1 MGKHK
6 YDYIGNMI
14 IQEIWILKNVG
25 AGLVPAQKH
34 YFKPLT
40 SKSF

>member
-6 YDYIGNMI
+6 YDYIGNMN
-14 IQEIWILKNVG
+14 LKNVG

-40 SKSF
+40 SKFF